1 MTPPPPPPDPRAAT
15 PDAETEVRLDGP
27 ADLMGTLFPLRR
39 GHGDPTL
46 QRPLD
51 GGPWGDLWRTQR
63 TPAGPA
69 TLRLTVEEST
79 QVASCVRVRAWGPG
93 AAWSAGQAGE
103 LLGQGDD
110 WAGFDGLLGRLAGE
124 PSDPAAPAASAL
136 AAVRRRRRGLR
147 LLRTGIVLE
156 SAVAAVLEQKVTG
169 VEARR
174 AWRRLI
180 RQYGEVPPGPAPE
193 GMRVLPDAEGWR
205 SIPDHDWHLAGVG
218 PQRMRTIRRLAAVA
232 PALERTLALGRG
244 GEAVAR
250 ALCSIPGVGEWT
262 AAEITQRAHG
272 DPDAISVGD
281 YHLAHVVCHW
291 FTGERGEDAD
301 MLRLMAPFAGHRQ
314 RVVRLITASGVAE
327 ERRGPKMTIQDHR
340 AH

>member
-39 GHGDPTL
+39 WHADPTL

-63 TPAGPA
+63 TPEGPA
-69 TLRLTVEEST
+69 TLRLTVADST
-79 QVASCVRVRAWGPG
+79 QAASCVWVRAWGPG

-156 SAVAAVLEQKVTG
+156 SAVAAVLEQKVTST
-169 VEARR
+169 EARR
-174 AWRRLI
+174 SWRELCHRF
-180 RQYGEVPPGPAPE
+180 GDPAP
-193 GMRVLPDAEGWR
+193 
-205 SIPDHDWHLAGVG
+205 GVVKSCRY
-218 PQRMRTIRRLAAVA
+218 Q
-232 PALERTLALGRG
+232 
-244 GEAVAR
+244 
-250 ALCSIPGVGEWT
+250 
-262 AAEITQRAHG
+262 
-272 DPDAISVGD
+272 
-281 YHLAHVVCHW
+281 
-291 FTGERGEDAD
+291 
-301 MLRLMAPFAGHRQ
+301 
-314 RVVRLITASGVAE
+314 
-327 ERRGPKMTIQDHR
+327 
-340 AH
+340 